1 MPLRT
6 ALELVLQEYKA
17 ATSTDF
23 KKNPVAAFLREDLP
37 ETVRGVLSNAFGE
50 AADDYLV
57 KGSPGAGNWVKCP
70 WCAILDPVI
79 TDSAE
84 RGFYP
89 VYLFREDFTG
99 VYLSLNQGVT
109 DVREQYKAAGKKALK
124 SRAVDFR
131 NRLGKD
137 ELEGTLPDIDLRPA
151 STGNFSADYQAGNI
165 AGFLYAADALPSNEL
180 LVADLVKMLGKYEL
194 LISSTAN
201 MVGTALEP
209 EEQDNALIEDHS
221 AFRLH
226 RAIERNPRI
235 AKKVKE
241 VHGFNCQACGFSFPE
256 TYPGIEKSLYIEAH
270 HLVPVAELKGK
281 KVSRNPKTD
290 FAVLCANCHRMIHR
304 YPEPWDLAGFKTT
317 LKLNSSAVVA
327 D

>member
-6 ALELVLQEYKA
+6 SLELVLEEYKA

-23 KKNPVAAFLREDLP
+23 KGNPVAAFLREDLP
-37 ETVRGVLSNAFGE
+37 EAVRGALRSAFAD

-57 KGSPGAGNWVKCP
+57 KGSPGAGNWVRCP

-109 DVREQYKAAGKKALK
+109 DVREQYKTNRKDALR

-137 ELEGTLPDIDLRPA
+137 ELQGMLPEIDLRPA
-151 STGNFSADYQAGNI
+151 NTGTFSADYEAGNI
-165 AGFLYAADALPSNEL
+165 AGIFYAADALPSNEL
-180 LVADLVKMLGKYEL
+180 LVADLVKMVGKYEL
-194 LISSTAN
+194 LISSAAITL
-201 MVGTALEP
+201 GSALEP
-209 EEQDNALIEDHS
+209 EEQENVLIEDHS

-241 VHGFNCQACGFSFPE
+241 LHGFDCEACGFSFPE
-256 TYPGIEKSLYIEAH
+256 AYPRIQKSLYIEAH
-270 HLVPVAELKGK
+270 HLIPVAELKGK
-281 KVSRNPKTD
+281 KVARNPKTD

-304 YPEPWDLAGFKTT
+304 YPEPWDLTGFKMT
-317 LKLNSSAVVA
+317 LTANQ
-327 D
+327 